1 MAISKTKD
9 TLELERAIWN
19 TTKKTGVF
27 GCFEVT
33 IGFRGGERVDYM
45 TYDTNGIWRCYEIK
59 VSKSDFYSSANLT
72 FIGNYNYFVMPERL
86 YEEVKKDIPEWVG
99 VYADGVYSVKRA
111 KRQELKVDEQILKDS
126 MIRSLFREF
135 EKQYDSKDITLI
147 ERKNRII
154 RNYRKERDFYR
165 DQLYALQNELFNKLG
180 SNWRTV
186 LNDMKNIDYR
196 NAGNT
201 KDV

>member
-1 MAISKTKD
+1 
-9 TLELERAIWN
+9 
-19 TTKKTGVF
+19 
-27 GCFEVT
+27 
-33 IGFRGGERVDYM
+33 
-45 TYDTNGIWRCYEIK
+45 
-59 VSKSDFYSSANLT
+59 
-72 FIGNYNYFVMPERL
+72 
-86 YEEVKKDIPEWVG
+86 
-99 VYADGVYSVKRA
+99 
-111 KRQELKVDEQILKDS
+111 